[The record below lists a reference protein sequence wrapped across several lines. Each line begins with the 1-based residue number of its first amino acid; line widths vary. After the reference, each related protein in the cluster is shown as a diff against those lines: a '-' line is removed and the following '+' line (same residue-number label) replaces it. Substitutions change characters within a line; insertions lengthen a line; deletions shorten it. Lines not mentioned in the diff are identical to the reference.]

1 MNENNNDKI
10 KKAMEKEPVPTELSP
25 ENIKTMLDEHK
36 TATKKRSRIKVGS
49 RIAAGAAACAVI
61 GASAVYLNN
70 NGNLLGDKFGS
81 KDKSLSASE
90 KDAGESKPENSNSS
104 NSNTGEENNF
114 EAKST
119 GSYMSGA
126 SDYDEIYQLFSDSY
140 ERYQKRMEIE
150 DKKYNYVEDDIVMEE
165 AADESY
171 NSAVNSDGI
180 KGESATE
187 APSASTPETNGGS
200 EEEDDYYQT
209 HNQEEN
215 VLEADVV
222 KTDGKHIYQLNT
234 QYSYEPKYTQE
245 IFLQTTSVENG
256 KFTGSSKISI
266 DEILKQ
272 NFADADGVN
281 VGAEEMYFYNDML
294 AIVGTVYHWNDE
306 VTKNTGYYY
315 SSYYN
320 PGNNDTFVMF
330 FTAGDEPELI
340 DTYYQNGSYNDV
352 RISPDG
358 YLYLVSS
365 YSCGSCEYI
374 EEENFEEYI
383 PTCGMSECIE
393 YVPAGDILLPDELQE
408 MYGVSY
414 TLVSSI
420 NLNESGS
427 PQQVQTKALAGY
439 TGQIY
444 ASADNMY
451 TAYGWDDTDITR
463 IAINAGEMTP
473 AASAT
478 VEGRVKDQFSMSEYN
493 GFFRVATTKDSYEET
508 YHSYNNEDDNDYWWE
523 DFMFWKEADEDGY
536 YTYDYLGRDNRL
548 YVLDLDLNEIGSVK
562 GFGEDEEIKSVSYS
576 GETAY
581 VVTYR
586 QTDPL
591 FSIDLS
597 NPAEPVILDEL
608 EMPGYSTYMQQWED
622 GKLFGFGV
630 VEWEWAEETGSIPGG
645 IKLAMFD
652 NSDPNNLSILGEYV
666 MRGEETD
673 DFSRYINSFAQWE
686 RKALMIAPE
695 KNLIGVPVESME
707 YRYDYNYNYYYDYEE
722 SHKEDFSYM
731 FFSYEDGEFVQRGKI
746 EMRQSY
752 DYNSRAMYI
761 GDYIYVASGNEVIAA
776 DINTFEITDRVEF

>member
-1 MNENNNDKI
+1 MNENNYDKI
-10 KKAMEKEPVPTELSP
+10 KKAMEKEPVPAQLSP

-36 TATKKRSRIKVGS
+36 TANKKRSRIKVGS

-90 KDAGESKPENSNSS
+90 KDAGEGKPENSNSS

-126 SDYDEIYQLFSDSY
+126 SDYDEIYQLFTDSY

-150 DKKYNYVEDDIVMEE
+150 NKKYNYVEDDVVYEE
-165 AADESY
+165 AAGEESF
-171 NSAVNSDGI
+171 NSAVDSDGI
-180 KGESATE
+180 KGEPSTE
-187 APSASTPETNGGS
+187 APSADIPQTNGGS
-200 EEEDDYYQT
+200 DEEDDYYQT

-234 QYSYEPKYTQE
+234 HYSYEPKYTQE
-245 IFLQTTSVENG
+245 IFLQTSSVENG
-256 KFTGSSKISI
+256 KFTGNSKISI

-272 NFADADGVN
+272 NFADADGIN
-281 VGAEEMYFYNDML
+281 AEAEEMYFYNDML
-294 AIVGTVYHWNDE
+294 AVVGTVYHWNDE
-306 VTKNTGYYY
+306 VTKDTGYYY
-315 SSYYN
+315 SSYYQ
-320 PGNNDTFVMF
+320 PDNNDTFVMF

-420 NLNESGS
+420 NLNESGA

-451 TAYGWDDTDITR
+451 TAYGWSDTDITR
-463 IAINAGEMTP
+463 IAVSAGEMTP

-493 GFFRVATTKDSYEET
+493 GYFRVATTKDSYEET
-508 YHSYNNEDDNDYWWE
+508 YHSYNDDDDYWWE
-523 DFMFWKEADEDGY
+523 GFFRWSDDGY
-536 YTYDYLGRDNRL
+536 YTRDYLGRDNRL
-548 YVLDLDLNEIGSVK
+548 YVFDLDLNEVGSVK

-576 GETAY
+576 GDMAY

-630 VEWEWAEETGSIPGG
+630 VEWEWDEEYRLPGG

-673 DFSRYINSFAQWE
+673 DFSRYISSFAQWQ

-695 KNLIGVPVESME
+695 KNLIGVPVMREE
-707 YRYDYNYNYYYDYEE
+707 CYYNYDYSYDEKWRDE
-722 SHKEDFSYM
+722 SSYI
-731 FFSYEDGEFVQRGKI
+731 FFSYEDGEFVQRG
-746 EMRQSY
+746 EVAFEEY
-752 DYNSRAMYI
+752 DSIYDRALYI
-761 GDYIYVASGNEVIAA
+761 GDYIYVAAGDEVIAA
-776 DINTFEITDRVEF
+776 DMNTFEVTDRVVF

>member
-1 MNENNNDKI
+1 MNNNDKI
-10 KKAMEKEPVPTELSP
+10 KKAIEKEPVPTELSP
-25 ENIKTMLDEHK
+25 ENIKIMLDEHK
-36 TATKKRSRIKVGS
+36 TANKKRSRIKVGS

-81 KDKSLSASE
+81 KDKNHSSSSAV
-90 KDAGESKPENSNSS
+90 AGESKPANSDTANGDSGENTNLEVK
-104 NSNTGEENNF
+104 NI
-114 EAKST
+114 

-150 DKKYNYVEDDIVMEE
+150 NKKYNYVEDDVVMEE
-165 AADESY
+165 AADEESF

-180 KGESATE
+180 KGETAETPTA
-187 APSASTPETNGGS
+187 APSETITTNTPQTNGGS
-200 EEEDDYYQT
+200 DEESEDYYKT

-215 VLEADVV
+215 VLEADAV

-234 QYSYEPKYTQE
+234 HYSYEPNYIQE
-245 IFLQTTSVENG
+245 TFLQTSSVENG
-256 KFTGSSKISI
+256 KFTGNSKISI

-272 NFADADGVN
+272 NFADAYGVN
-281 VGAEEMYFYNDML
+281 VGAEEMYFYNDMI
-294 AIVGTVYHWNDE
+294 AVVGTVYHWDDE
-306 VTKNTGYYY
+306 VTKDTGYIF

-320 PGNNDTFVMF
+320 SGNNNTFVMF

-340 DTYYQNGSYNDV
+340 DTYYQNGNYNDV

-420 NLNESGS
+420 NLNESGA

-451 TAYGWDDTDITR
+451 TAYGWSDTDITR
-463 IAINAGEMTP
+463 IAVSAGEMTP

-493 GFFRVATTKDSYEET
+493 GYFRVATTKDSYEET
-508 YHSYNNEDDNDYWWE
+508 YHSYNDDDYWWE
-523 DFMFWKEADEDGY
+523 GFFKWSDDGY
-536 YTYDYLGRDNRL
+536 YTRDYLGRDNRL
-548 YVLDLDLNEIGSVK
+548 YVFDLDLNEIGSVK

-576 GETAY
+576 GDMAY

-630 VEWEWAEETGSIPGG
+630 VEWEWNEETGSIPGG

-652 NSDPNNLSILGEYV
+652 NSDPNNLSILSEFV

-673 DFSRYINSFAQWE
+673 DFSRYINSIAQWE

-695 KNLIGVPVESME
+695 KNLIGVPVSKTE
-707 YRYDYNYNYYYDYEE
+707 YYYNAE
-722 SHKEDFSYM
+722 SFDKGYQEDSAFI
-731 FFSYEDGEFVQRGKI
+731 FFSYEDGEFIQRG
-746 EMRQSY
+746 EVAFEEY
-752 DYNSRAMYI
+752 DGIYDRALYI
-761 GDYIYVASGNEVIAA
+761 GNYIYVAAGDEVIAA
-776 DINTFEITDRVEF
+776 DMNTFEVTDRVEF